1 MTAILTHSIYILT
14 CLGIALSIPG
24 GVIGEHGGLVLTLG
38 AIGAWRYLWALTNFV
53 RAHLFLHFA
62 YPRRKAKAEQNYA
75 QLAKPA
81 HAYFLVTSFK
91 VDYATSMRVYR
102 SVFEAAAQS
111 RGGATIVASVVE
123 IADERLIR
131 AAFGRL
137 GEQGTV
143 KLIIDRIPGTGKRD
157 ALATAL
163 QIIDGELPTA
173 NDIVLFVDGDTIV
186 PSDIVARS
194 APFFTDRRVGALTTD
209 EASETTGSSLFRDWF
224 ALRFTQRQMMM
235 CSMALGRRVLT
246 LTGRMSVIRA
256 DLATD
261 RTFIAGVGQDFIDHW
276 RLGRVNFLTGDDKST
291 WYWLLSRGYQM
302 AYLPDVQSISME
314 SQPKPGFVDSAT
326 TLMIRWFGNMLRTNG
341 RALKQSPFRVGLFT
355 WWSILDQRVSMWTT
369 LAGPLAVA
377 LTALIV
383 DPFILPAYLAWIM
396 ATRYLGC
403 ILLSTFRGR
412 FPITYPFLLYF
423 GQIMGALLKSYVSF
437 RLDRQKWTR
446 QATSIGSGAGMA
458 GQITALSST
467 YMHIL
472 ALGWLLI
479 AVLLLSRS
487 ALNPLL

>member
-1 MTAILTHSIYILT
+1 MSAILSHAIYILV
-14 CLGIALSIPG
+14 CLGIALSVPG
-24 GVIGEHGGLVLTLG
+24 GVISANGALILTLG

-53 RAHLFLHFA
+53 RAHIYLRIA
-62 YPRRKAKAEQNYA
+62 YPKRKRLAQRQYAEQA
-75 QLAKPA
+75 DRA

-91 VDYATSMRVYR
+91 VDVETSMRVYR
-102 SVFEAAAQS
+102 SIFKAAAQS
-111 RGGATIVASVVE
+111 EGGASVVASVVE

-131 AAFGRL
+131 AAYGKIA
-137 GEQGTV
+137 GHSSV

-157 ALATAL
+157 ALAAAL
-163 QIIDGELPTA
+163 NIIADEMPRST
-173 NDIVLFVDGDTIV
+173 DIVLFVDGDTIV
-186 PSDIVARS
+186 PIDIVAQS
-194 APFFTDRRVGALTTD
+194 APFFSDRRLGALTTD
-209 EASETTGSSLFRDWF
+209 EASETTGSQLFRDWF
-224 ALRFTQRQMMM
+224 ELRFNQRQMMM

-261 RTFIAGVGQDFIDHW
+261 RSFIAGVGRDFMDHW

-302 AYLPDVQSISME
+302 AYLPDVQSVSME
-314 SQPKPGFVDSAT
+314 TQPKPGFSDSAT

-341 RALKQSPFRVGLFT
+341 RALKQSPLKVGCFT

-369 LAGPLAVA
+369 LAGPLAVV
-377 LTALIV
+377 LTALLI
-383 DPFILPAYLAWIM
+383 DPFILPTYLAWVM
-396 ATRYLGC
+396 ATRYLTC
-403 ILLSTFRGR
+403 VLLATFRGP

-423 GQIMGALLKSYVSF
+423 GQIIGAAIKSYVSF

-446 QATSIGSGAGMA
+446 QATSIGSGVGLS
-458 GQITALSST
+458 GRITALSST

-472 ALGWLLI
+472 ALGWLLV

-487 ALNPLL
+487 ALNPFL

>member
-1 MTAILTHSIYILT
+1 M
-14 CLGIALSIPG
+14 
-24 GVIGEHGGLVLTLG
+24 LTLG

-53 RAHLFLHFA
+53 RAHLYLRFA
-62 YPRRKAKAEQNYA
+62 YPRRRKLADSAYAAE
-75 QLAKPA
+75 KTRA

-91 VDYATSMRVYR
+91 VDYTTSMRVYR
-102 SVFEAAAQS
+102 SVFDAAAQS
-111 RGGATIVASVVE
+111 AGGATVVASVVE

-131 AAFGRL
+131 AAFSKIAAG
-137 GEQGTV
+137 GTV

-157 ALATAL
+157 ALSTAL
-163 QIIDGELPTA
+163 QIIAGEMPRST
-173 NDIVLFVDGDTIV
+173 DIVLFVDGDTIV
-186 PSDIVARS
+186 PADIVAKS

-224 ALRFTQRQMMM
+224 ALRFNQRQMMM

-261 RTFIAGVGQDFIDHW
+261 RTFIAAVGSDYIDHW

-291 WYWLLSRGYQM
+291 WFWLLSRGFQM
-302 AYLPDVQSISME
+302 LYLPDVQSVSME
-314 SQPKPGFVDSAT
+314 TQPKPGFTDSAT

-341 RALKQSPFRVGLFT
+341 RALKLSPSKVGLFT
-355 WWSILDQRVSMWTT
+355 WWSILDQRISMWTT
-369 LAGPLAVA
+369 MAGPLAVV
-377 LTALIV
+377 LTALLI
-383 DPFILPAYLAWIM
+383 DPFILPAYLAWVM
-396 ATRYLGC
+396 ATRYLTC
-403 ILLSTFRGR
+403 VLLATFRGP

-423 GQIMGALLKSYVSF
+423 GQIMGAVIKSYVSF

-446 QATSIGSGAGMA
+446 QATSIGPGLGRA

-467 YMHIL
+467 YMNIL
-472 ALGWLLI
+472 ALGWLLV